1 MTGDYKWLSVG
12 QLFGD
17 YEIELE
23 NAAGLGCWNH
33 TFVEIAQV
41 VENDPEKIIDF
52 SQMHRP
58 AGVTVLSGNSIYQN
72 KILMTMVVGL
82 QPIQS

>member
-23 NAAGLGCWNH
+23 DAAGPGCWND
-33 TFVEIAQV
+33 TFVEIAPV
-41 VENDPEKIIDF
+41 VVNDPEKTIDF

-58 AGVTVLSGNSIYQN
+58 KGVTVLSGNYNYQN

-82 QPIQS
+82 KPIQS

>member
-12 QLFGD
+12 QLFSD

-23 NAAGLGCWNH
+23 NAAGLGCWND
-33 TFVEIAQV
+33 TFVEIAPV

-58 AGVTVLSGNSIYQN
+58 VGVTVLSGNYNYQN

-82 QPIQS
+82 KPIQS